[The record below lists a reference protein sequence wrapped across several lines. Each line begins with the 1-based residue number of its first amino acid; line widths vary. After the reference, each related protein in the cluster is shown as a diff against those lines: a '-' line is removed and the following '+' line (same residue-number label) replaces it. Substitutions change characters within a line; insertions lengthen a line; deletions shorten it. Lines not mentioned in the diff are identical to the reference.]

1 MSIQASS
8 WQEVIIR
15 QPAPQRMVCR
25 EVVHKKRQNAAR
37 YMLALVN
44 AGKNYDVWVGSAT
57 MYRMKRV
64 LYK

>member
-1 MSIQASS
+1 VSIQAFS

-25 EVVHKKRQNAAR
+25 EVVHKEKQNAAQ
-37 YMLALVN
+37 YVLALVN
-44 AGKNYDVWVGSAT
+44 AGKNHDVWVGSAT

-64 LYK
+64 L

>member
-1 MSIQASS
+1 
-8 WQEVIIR
+8 
-15 QPAPQRMVCR
+15 MVCR